1 VSSKETTS
9 GRFVIKLHVPREI
22 MRAARLNGMAFT
34 VNSPIK
40 VVLRGIEDDAMLDG
54 TFFHPGSA
62 RELRGS

>member
-1 VSSKETTS
+1 
-9 GRFVIKLHVPREI
+9 

-40 VVLRGIEDDAMLDG
+40 VVVRGIEDDAMLDR

-62 RELRGS
+62 RVLRGS

>member
-1 VSSKETTS
+1 
-9 GRFVIKLHVPREI
+9 

-62 RELRGS
+62 RVLRGS